1 MKYWKKRVEI
11 FGDKAFSPISLKEG
25 LADDQI
31 AVERG
36 VMTLLESK
44 DPSGRSLVF
53 WDPSHL
59 DSSKYTTESMVRA
72 FWYVLHAATDDVDA
86 QQHGIIVI
94 VDPQRAYMSQFDSTI
109 GTLFMNSMSGVL
121 PLRLSGIH
129 ICYPPYFVSLVLPI
143 VKMFMPE
150 RMQKRIRFH
159 SGSKEEVIRTL
170 ERKFGLMPSMLPKE
184 IGGDM
189 TLDHKG
195 WLARRRDEGK

>member
-1 MKYWKKRVEI
+1 M
-11 FGDKAFSPISLKEG
+11 SLLG
-25 LADDQI
+25 
-31 AVERG
+31 
-36 VMTLLESK
+36 SK

-59 DSSKYTTESMVRA
+59 DSSLYTTESMVRA
-72 FWYVLHAATDDVDA
+72 FWYVLHAATEDIEA

-109 GTLFMNSMSGVL
+109 GKLFMNSMSGVL

-159 SGSKEEVIRTL
+159 SGSQEEVIKTL
-170 ERKFGLMPSMLPKE
+170 ETDFGLTPSMLPKE
-184 IGGDM
+184 IGGTM
-189 TLDHKG
+189 ELDHKG
-195 WLARRRDEGK
+195 WLAKRRDEGK